1 MTHHRRVHWDENTAL
16 KSENIQYWHGYV
28 TVPQTGLYQIYSQ
41 IVADFEQD
49 QHNNDLNIFMHQIAV
64 KKHEGK
70 NGEKSIIYSSQSQ
83 CEGDDD
89 RAYIKSH
96 IGTVYSFKEGD
107 KVVVKASYPERICPS
122 PTTNFFGIHMI

>member
-1 MTHHRRVHWDENTAL
+1 ME
-16 KSENIQYWHGYV
+16 YWHGYV

-64 KKHEGK
+64 KKHEGN

-83 CEGDDD
+83 CEEDDD
-89 RAYIKSH
+89 GAYIKSH
-96 IGTVYSFKEGD
+96 IGTVYSFEEGD
-107 KVVVKASYPERICPS
+107 KVVVKASYPERIRPNS
-122 PTTNFFGIHMI
+122 RMNFFGIHMI